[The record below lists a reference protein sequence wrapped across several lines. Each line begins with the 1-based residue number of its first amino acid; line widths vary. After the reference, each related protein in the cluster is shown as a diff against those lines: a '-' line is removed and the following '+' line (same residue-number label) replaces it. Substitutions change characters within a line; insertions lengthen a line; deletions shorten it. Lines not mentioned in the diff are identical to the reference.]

1 MTYNELISYFMD
13 GVRRSLPEGAE
24 VSFLKIPQI
33 NRDSVDVLRVVR
45 SGQMISPAICV
56 KDYWNRYYAEEATPE
71 TLLREI
77 VDIYDVSTNTRSL
90 PESHLK
96 SYSEAKEHLYPIL
109 LNPLRNR
116 ELLQTTPH
124 RQLLDLAIVSAV
136 FFIGEG
142 KSMTM
147 SIVGRRLLDN
157 WGIPEETLMDDTIA
171 NQQRLLSPIIVPIED
186 MISTLSAQESARQ
199 NPEVE
204 VKYPETTLDDGIPY
218 SSDKNCR
225 TAVSKSACEDSPR
238 QEAYRPDTSR
248 PDAPHADTMN
258 MDAVNAGAVNTESTF
273 HSYSESDAASAKNSR
288 DKNSSACT
296 GNRSYTY
303 SPRCINGS
311 DSSSRRCEDE
321 SKKTPDCIPMY
332 VMTNRIHHYGASS
345 ILDKEQLK
353 LFSDRIGSDLYI
365 LPSSIHEVILIC
377 KDEDRLSYFQR
388 MVQDINSF
396 AVSENEWLADAVY
409 EWNRETQQIT
419 IAGRD

>member
-1 MTYNELISYFMD
+1 MTYNELITYFMD
-13 GVRRSLPEGAE
+13 GVRRSLPDGAE

-77 VDIYDVSTNTRSL
+77 VDIYDVSSGTRSL

-96 SYSEAKEHLYPIL
+96 SYSEAKDHLYPIL

-124 RQLLDLAIVSAV
+124 RQLLDLVVVSAV
-136 FFIGEG
+136 FFVGDG

-147 SIVGRRLLDN
+147 SIVGRRLLEN
-157 WGIPEETLMDDTIA
+157 WGISEETLLDDTIA

-186 MISTLSAQESARQ
+186 MISSLSAKEKTHQH
-199 NPEVE
+199 PECE
-204 VKYPETTLDDGIPY
+204 IKYPEATLDDGIPY
-218 SSDKNCR
+218 SCDENR
-225 TAVSKSACEDSPR
+225 
-238 QEAYRPDTSR
+238 
-248 PDAPHADTMN
+248 
-258 MDAVNAGAVNTESTF
+258 
-273 HSYSESDAASAKNSR
+273 DAAPTEDICQDIDPDHGPGCAGETDGSAG
-288 DKNSSACT
+288 SAEKD
-296 GNRSYTY
+296 GKRS
-303 SPRCINGS
+303 
-311 DSSSRRCEDE
+311 
-321 SKKTPDCIPMY
+321 PDCIPMF

-353 LFSDRIGSDLYI
+353 LFSDRLGSDLYI

-377 KDEDRLSYFQR
+377 KDAGRLCYFQR
-388 MVQDINSF
+388 MVHDINSF
-396 AVSENEWLADAVY
+396 AVGENEWLADGVY
-409 EWNRETQQIT
+409 EWNRETQQVS
-419 IAGRD
+419 IAGCA